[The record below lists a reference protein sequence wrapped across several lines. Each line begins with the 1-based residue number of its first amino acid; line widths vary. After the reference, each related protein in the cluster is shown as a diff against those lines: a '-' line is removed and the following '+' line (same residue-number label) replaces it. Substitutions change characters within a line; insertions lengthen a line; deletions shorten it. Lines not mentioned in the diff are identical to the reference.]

1 MFKNSGPGILVA
13 AAFIGPGTVTACT
26 IAGVRFGYSL
36 LWAMLLS
43 VAATIFLQEMAARV
57 GLVTQKGLPE
67 TIRVSLP
74 YVWLRNVII
83 GIVLLAILIGNS
95 AYEGGN
101 IGGALLGMEALFG
114 DEYVAWFPW
123 IIGAMAFGILW
134 MGNYKSLEKVFFGLI
149 FVMSL
154 SFIATAVLTRPDL
167 GAIVEG
173 LFVPR
178 LPEQG
183 WLTVLALVGTTIVPY
198 NLFLHTSLVQEK
210 WSGARDLK
218 KARIDTV
225 LAVGLGGFVSMCVI
239 IAARAIPTQ
248 EVTGVMDLAMG
259 LEPLLG
265 KASKVFLGIGLFA
278 AGITS
283 SITAPLAAAYV
294 ANSSFNWNA
303 SQRDMR
309 FRAVWIVVLFLGVSS
324 LSLDFSPIEIINFAQ
339 IANGILL
346 PVMAVLLVWITH
358 SNRIMGIH
366 KNTWVRNLIGL
377 FIIVLSLVLG
387 IKSILKVMGI
397 A

>member
-1 MFKNSGPGILVA
+1 MFKNSGPGVLVA

-26 IAGVRFGYSL
+26 IAGVGFGYAL

-43 VAATIFLQEMAARV
+43 VGATIFLQEMAARV
-57 GLVTQKGLPE
+57 GLVTHKGLPE
-67 TIRVSLP
+67 AIRVSLP
-74 YVWLRNVII
+74 YVWMRNGII
-83 GIVLLAILIGNS
+83 AIVLLAILLGNA

-101 IGGALLGMEALFG
+101 IGGAVLGMEAVFG
-114 DEYVAWFPW
+114 NKYMAWFPW
-123 IIGAMAFGILW
+123 IIGAVAFGILW
-134 MGNYKSLEKVFFGLI
+134 IGSYSSLEKVFFGLI
-149 FVMSL
+149 FLMSI

-167 GAIVEG
+167 IAVLKG
-173 LFVPR
+173 LFVPQ

-198 NLFLHTSLVQEK
+198 NLFLHASLVQEK
-210 WSGARDLK
+210 WRGAGDLK

-225 LAVGLGGFVSMCVI
+225 LAVGLGGLVSMCII
-239 IAARAIPTQ
+239 IAAKAIPTQ
-248 EVTGVMDLAMG
+248 EVTGLMDLAMG
-259 LEPLLG
+259 LEPLMG

-303 SQRDMR
+303 SQKDIR
-309 FRAVWIVVLFLGVSS
+309 FRAVWMVVLFLGVGS
-324 LSLDFSPIEIINFAQ
+324 LSLNFSPIEIIKFAQ

-346 PVMAVLLVWITH
+346 PVMAILLVWITQN
-358 SNRIMGIH
+358 NRIMGLY
-366 KNTWVRNLIGL
+366 KNSWGRNLIGL
-377 FIIVLSLVLG
+377 FIILLSLVLG
-387 IKSILKVMGI
+387 IKSVLKVLGI

>member
-1 MFKNSGPGILVA
+1 MFKNSGPGVLVA

-26 IAGVRFGYSL
+26 IAGVGFGYAL

-43 VAATIFLQEMAARV
+43 VGATIFLQEMAARV
-57 GLVTQKGLPE
+57 GLVTHKGLPE
-67 TIRVSLP
+67 AIRVSLP
-74 YVWLRNVII
+74 YVWLRNGII
-83 GIVLLAILIGNS
+83 AIVLLAILLGNA

-101 IGGALLGMEALFG
+101 IGGAVLGMEAVFG
-114 DEYVAWFPW
+114 NKYMAWFPW
-123 IIGAMAFGILW
+123 IIGAIAFGILW
-134 MGNYKSLEKVFFGLI
+134 IGSYSSLEKVFFGLI
-149 FVMSL
+149 FLMSI

-167 GAIVEG
+167 IAVLKG
-173 LFVPR
+173 LFVPQ

-198 NLFLHTSLVQEK
+198 NLFLHASLVQEK
-210 WSGARDLK
+210 WRGAGDLK

-225 LAVGLGGFVSMCVI
+225 LAVGLGGLVSMCII
-239 IAARAIPTQ
+239 IAAKAIPAR
-248 EVTGVMDLAMG
+248 EVTGLMDLAMG
-259 LEPLLG
+259 LEPLMG

-303 SQRDMR
+303 SQKDMR
-309 FRAVWIVVLFLGVSS
+309 FRAVWMVVLFLGVGS
-324 LSLDFSPIEIINFAQ
+324 LSLNFSPIEIIKFAQ

-346 PVMAVLLVWITH
+346 PVMAILLVWITQN
-358 SNRIMGIH
+358 NRIMGLY
-366 KNTWVRNLIGL
+366 KNSWSRNLIGL
-377 FIIVLSLVLG
+377 FIILLSLVLG
-387 IKSILKVMGI
+387 IKSVLKVLGI